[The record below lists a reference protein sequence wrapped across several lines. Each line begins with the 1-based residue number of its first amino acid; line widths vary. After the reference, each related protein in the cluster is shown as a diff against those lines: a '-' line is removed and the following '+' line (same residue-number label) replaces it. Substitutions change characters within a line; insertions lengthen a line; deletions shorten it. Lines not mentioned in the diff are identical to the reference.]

1 MFHDLFETPTAV
13 RLADGNDDDFQP
25 SFASDRLLA
34 EIGLPVRAIRE
45 LRGLLP
51 ASARTDDEREREG
64 SRR

>member
-1 MFHDLFETPTAV
+1 MVDDLFETPTAV

-45 LRGLLP
+45 LRGLSP
-51 ASARTDDEREREG
+51 GAGADG
-64 SRR
+64 